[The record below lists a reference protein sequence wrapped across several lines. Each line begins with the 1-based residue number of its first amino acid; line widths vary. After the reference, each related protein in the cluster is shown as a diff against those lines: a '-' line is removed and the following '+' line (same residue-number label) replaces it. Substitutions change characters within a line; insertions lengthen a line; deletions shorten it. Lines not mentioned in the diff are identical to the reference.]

1 MSSDDAAR
9 SRAVERDGRCGR
21 HEASIDRQSLAHS
34 LGARD
39 HRDAALPSSLTETI
53 AAVAAVLTVEFMAGF
68 QLRDPDGAWR
78 AVQPQTRVPVRV
90 GGATLFIQALHELRD
105 MFERFGRQKDCARV
119 DLIDRLL

>member
-9 SRAVERDGRCGR
+9 SRAVEQDGRGGR

-53 AAVAAVLTVEFMAGF
+53 AAVAAPLTGEFMAGF
-68 QLRDPDGAWR
+68 RLRDPDGAWR
-78 AVQPQTRVPVRV
+78 AVQPQTRLPMRV
-90 GGATLFIQALHELRD
+90 GGATLFIPALHELRD
-105 MFERFGRQKDCARV
+105 MFKRFGRQKDCARV